1 MKNLFTFA
9 TKELSQDAF
18 LRWLFENYDCAESAE
33 LRLACRTL
41 LQDFC
46 ELADDEPIVKLTT
59 RAQWHRMDIAV
70 LIHTDRRYINLFIE
84 DKTFSGEHN
93 QLQRYN
99 QAIDQIT
106 AKAENEEA
114 ASVTK
119 YKVFYQTNRIDGK
132 EHLRIEGLGWAVKS
146 LPDLCRLF
154 EPYRNSDC
162 LLLRQYT
169 EYLFLLAEAFEN
181 TQRPEKQDTPL
192 DRIRWKAY
200 FEHVICPRF
209 ADRYHVRIVDA
220 GHYNYTMIMFWPR
233 RFSAEQQVPYLELRD
248 RDCLKK
254 EESVTVRLL
263 CYNLYDN
270 TGNISQPE
278 QLQQLL
284 NSISNMQN
292 GVLDSKGIRRD
303 KPKQLGYAKRT
314 GIETDEDLLAFLDE
328 CLADYDAAMTHW
340 KEVENK

>member
-18 LRWLFENYDCAESAE
+18 LRWLFENYNCAESAE
-33 LRLACRTL
+33 LRQASHTL

-46 ELADDEPIVKLTT
+46 NLANDEPIVKLTT
-59 RAQWHRMDIAV
+59 RAQWYKMDITV

-93 QLQRYN
+93 QLKHYN

-106 AKAENEEA
+106 ATAEKKEA
-114 ASVTK
+114 VPVTK
-119 YKVFYQTNRIDGK
+119 YKIFYQTNRIEEG
-132 EHLRIEGLGWAVKS
+132 ERTRIEGLGWAVKS
-146 LPDLCRLF
+146 LPDICRLF
-154 EPYRNSDC
+154 KPYRNSDC

-181 TQRPEKQDTPL
+181 TQCPEKQDTPL

-200 FEHVICPRF
+200 FEHIVRPRF
-209 ADRYHVRIVDA
+209 AARYHISIADA
-220 GHYNYTMIMFWPR
+220 GLYSYTMIMFWPK
-233 RFSAEQQVPYLELRD
+233 RFSEKQQVPYLELRD

-254 EESVTVRLL
+254 EGVATVRIL
-263 CYNLYDN
+263 CYNLYDD
-270 TGNISQPE
+270 TGNTSQLD

-284 NSISNMQN
+284 NSIRTMPHCVWQ
-292 GVLDSKGIRRD
+292 SKHIRHD
-303 KPKQLGYAKRT
+303 KPKQMSYAKRT

-328 CLADYDAAMTHW
+328 CLADYDAAMAHW
-340 KEVENK
+340 KEVESK